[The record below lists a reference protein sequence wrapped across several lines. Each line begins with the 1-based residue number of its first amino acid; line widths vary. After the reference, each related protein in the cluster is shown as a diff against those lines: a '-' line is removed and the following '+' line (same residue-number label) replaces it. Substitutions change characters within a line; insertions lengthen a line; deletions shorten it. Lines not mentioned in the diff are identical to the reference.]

1 MNDIRARP
9 TKANFSISAVDFC
22 VTMPTAS
29 FNVVV
34 LLLKSKL
41 AWQTYMYERNLNGVN
56 QVMRPRA
63 SVGQIIASVT
73 LNGPTQIGGDGVSL
87 TDGIRSYLITPR
99 GL

>member
-1 MNDIRARP
+1 
-9 TKANFSISAVDFC
+9 
-22 VTMPTAS
+22 MPTAS